1 MVDKLIQDGRV
12 AVLHTA
18 WHGAGWSTWAEP
30 QEKLTLLFEPDVAEV
45 VMRYRG
51 QKYFDEIKMVEEI
64 RLLFAIKAYASY
76 QQGASHLTVRW
87 IPQGTQFRIREHDGL
102 ESVELNNQIDWIHA

>member
-18 WHGAGWSTWAEP
+18 WYGAGWSTWAEP
-30 QEKLTLLFEPDVAEV
+30 HEKLTLLFEPDVAEI

-51 QKYFDEIKMVEEI
+51 QKYFDEIKMLEEI
-64 RLLFAIKAYASY
+64 RLLFAIKAYESY

-87 IPQGTQFRIREHDGL
+87 IPQGAQFRIREHDGM
-102 ESVELNNQIDWIHA
+102 EIIDFKDSIDWISA